1 METDLKQFIGGQLR
15 ALRRAAKL
23 NQAEL
28 AERIERTAE
37 AISNIERG
45 KSLPA
50 LDTLLAIAQVLG
62 VPIHAFFPDQGLGEA
77 KSPNRIRLEAEA
89 QAILR
94 DLSDDRAKIALAQL
108 KAMAGA

>member
-1 METDLKQFIGGQLR
+1 MDTDLKQFIGGQLR
-15 ALRRAAKL
+15 ALRRNAKL

-28 AERIERTAE
+28 AERIERTSE

-50 LDTLLAIAQVLG
+50 LDTLIAIAQVLN
-62 VPIHAFFPDQGLGEA
+62 VPVQDFFPEPGLKDR
-77 KSPNRIRLEAEA
+77 KSSNRVRLEAEA

-94 DLSDDRAKIALAQL
+94 SLSDDRAKIALAQL
-108 KAMAGA
+108 KALAGA